1 MNASPAR
8 RRFLV
13 TGAAGFVGSHVCD
26 ALLRAGHQVVGVDAF
41 IDSYARERKQANVQD
56 AAVHPDFRLVEVDL
70 SEDDLGPHLDGIDVV
85 INEAAIA
92 GLPRSWA
99 DIHSYARH
107 NIVGLQRLLEASR
120 RAEVSRFV
128 HASTSSV
135 YGRTAT
141 CDEGGATRPVSP
153 YGATKL
159 AGEHLVAAYHDDFGL
174 PVTVLRYFSIYGPRQ
189 RPDMAYQ
196 VFLERLMRGL
206 PIAVYG
212 DGLQSRSNTYVED
225 CVDATLRAV
234 THGRAGEVYNVGGG
248 RVITLADAIEIL
260 GDLLDVTP
268 RIERL
273 PERTGDQRHT
283 QADIGKAVRELHYA
297 PRTTPSEGLAA
308 QAAWWRSRVEARSLV
323 PARTS

>member
-1 MNASPAR
+1 MSDRSAS

-26 ALLRAGHQVVGVDAF
+26 ALLRAGHHVVGVDAF
-41 IDSYARERKQANVQD
+41 IDSYARARKQANVQD
-56 AAVHPDFRLVEVDL
+56 AQGHPDFRLVEVDL
-70 SEDDLGPHLDGIDVV
+70 SEDELAPLLAGVDVV

-107 NIVGLQRLLEASR
+107 NIVGLQRLLEAAR
-120 RAEVSRFV
+120 RAEVSHFV

-141 CDEGGATRPVSP
+141 CDESGVTRPISP

-196 VFLERLMRGL
+196 IFLERLVRGL
-206 PIAVYG
+206 PITVYG

-225 CVDATLRAV
+225 CVDATLLAV
-234 THGRAGEVYNVGGG
+234 THGRVGEIYNVGGG
-248 RVITLADAIEIL
+248 AVITLADAIEIL
-260 GDLLDVTP
+260 GDLLHVTP
-268 RIERL
+268 RVERR

-283 QADIGKAVRELHYA
+283 QADIGKARRELHYA
-297 PRTTPSEGLAA
+297 PRTAPSEGLAA
-308 QAAWWRSRVEARSLV
+308 QAAWWRSRTDVPSLV
-323 PARTS
+323 AARA